1 MQLSNMVEKDLTT
14 KISLKNLIKLF
25 NNSTD
30 ENRMKFLFVIANF
43 SLGKAEKNKSFN
55 SDIIKNKLIFDEDE
69 EEEKLFNEISKQ
81 HLINLSNNFLNYM
94 AEIMKDE
101 DEIIPILN
109 NLKYV
114 SNIHS
119 LNIANNNLDVK
130 LLDKLLDNF
139 KYLPNLLELNI
150 SCMKKFIDS

>member
-1 MQLSNMVEKDLTT
+1 MQSSNMVEKDLTA

-30 ENRMKFLFVIANF
+30 ENRMKFLFVIANY
-43 SLGKAEKNKSFN
+43 SLGKAEKNESFDI
-55 SDIIKNKLIFDEDE
+55 DIIKNKLIFNEDN

-119 LNIANNNLDVK
+119 LKIANNNLDVK
-130 LLDKLLDNF
+130 LLDKLLDNL

-150 SCMKKFIDS
+150 SCMKNL

>member
-1 MQLSNMVEKDLTT
+1 MQSSNMVEKDLTA

-30 ENRMKFLFVIANF
+30 ENRMKFLFVIANY
-43 SLGKAEKNKSFN
+43 SLGKAEKNESFDT
-55 SDIIKNKLIFDEDE
+55 DIIKNKLIFNEDN

-119 LNIANNNLDVK
+119 LKIANNNLDVK
-130 LLDKLLDNF
+130 LLDKLLDNL

-150 SCMKKFIDS
+150 SCMKNL